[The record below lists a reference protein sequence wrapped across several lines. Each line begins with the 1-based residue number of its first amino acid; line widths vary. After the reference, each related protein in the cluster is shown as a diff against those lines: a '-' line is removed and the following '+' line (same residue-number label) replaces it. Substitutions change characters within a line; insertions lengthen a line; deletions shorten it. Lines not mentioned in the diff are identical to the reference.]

1 MGHAT
6 AAAALGASLLILVAG
21 PAAAADEPAGP
32 TAVVQAAADEGVR
45 ASLRFPAGW
54 RLESVT
60 DPARLSIDA
69 LEVDERCEL
78 STRRS
83 AFDDPLTDVDDFV
96 IALGP
101 GSGFELLERTTVELP
116 AGLVERVDLGA
127 EDGGRWSVYVV
138 PDSGYMHELWCLAD
152 ELPDDR
158 WLPIA
163 ETFDI
168 EPDPTELSSRF
179 DPVVARPDAG
189 VAMAFGEEWQVRG
202 SSTELGLLYA
212 TSPATVYALS
222 DYSTLAAANG
232 WTSVDDMHV
241 AYLEAAV
248 AREGISVMEAA
259 WPELPAGRIGVAD
272 LAFEDGTRGIR
283 YSFGD
288 AGEGALVAL
297 FCVGDPVPGDRYLPL
312 AESVTWLAPQ
322 PS

>member
-1 MGHAT
+1 MGHGAP
-6 AAAALGASLLILVAG
+6 APALGASLLLLAVG
-21 PAAAADEPAGP
+21 LPAAADDPAGP

-101 GSGFELLERTTVELP
+101 GSGFELLERTTAELP

-127 EDGGRWSVYVV
+127 EDGGRWSVYIV
-138 PDSGYMHELWCLAD
+138 PDGSYLHELWCRAD
-152 ELPDDR
+152 ELPEDR

-163 ETFDI
+163 ETFDL
-168 EPDPTELSSRF
+168 EPGPTVLSSPF
-179 DPVVARPDAG
+179 DPLVARPDAG

-212 TSPATVYALS
+212 TSPTAVCALS
-222 DYSTLAAANG
+222 DYRTLAVVNG
-232 WTSVDDMHV
+232 WASVDDMHD
-241 AYLEAAV
+241 AYVEAAD
-248 AREGISVMEAA
+248 AREGISVVEAA
-259 WPELPAGRIGVAD
+259 WLELPAGRTGFAD

-288 AGEGALVAL
+288 AGDGALVAL
-297 FCVGDPVPGDRYLPL
+297 FCVGDPVPEDRYLPL
-312 AESVTWLAPQ
+312 AGSVTWLAP
-322 PS
+322 PPT